1 MVFLGIS
8 AMLTKRIDEPAAGP
22 RHDGL
27 SWSVTVS
34 AALVES
40 GLLFYLATLTRPGNG
55 EMAFTVY
62 AVLCGMAC
70 VLVACLVPRS

>member
-1 MVFLGIS
+1 MSPGIS
-8 AMLTKRIDEPAAGP
+8 AMLTMPIGQPAARP

-34 AALVES
+34 VALMES

-62 AVLCGMAC
+62 AVLSGMAC
-70 VLVACLVPRS
+70 VLAAYLVPRS